1 MIPLFLLGALAG
13 ILGTG
18 GGWWW
23 YESRA
28 IPMGTHVFLS
38 KICPL
43 QLRIYDISQRHLTLY
58 QFLGTKPNAT
68 EDELVKTYQAH
79 GQKLEIEIGTCLDKV
94 AEDDDQRLRDQMPKA
109 CIGDAFAKVEKKTNL
124 VADTTVFLLD
134 ETAKSQYN
142 MYFMPRAYQMQMVE
156 DSIDDKSDLGK
167 WMKGAEKAGK
177 LQGSVDDVFNKVC
190 KGFMDK

>member
-68 EDELVKTYQAH
+68 EDEL
-79 GQKLEIEIGTCLDKV
+79 IGTCLDKV

-142 MYFMPRAYQMQMVE
+142 IYFMPRVYQMQMVE

-177 LQGSVDDVFNKVC
+177 LQGSVDDVFNKVR
-190 KGFMDK
+190 KGFMDE